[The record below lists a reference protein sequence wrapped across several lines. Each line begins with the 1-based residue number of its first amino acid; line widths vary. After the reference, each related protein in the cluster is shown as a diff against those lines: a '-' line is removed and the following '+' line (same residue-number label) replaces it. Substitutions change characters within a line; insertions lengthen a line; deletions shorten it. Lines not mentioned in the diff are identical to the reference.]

1 MEFFDHANTEVVKNG
16 ERHFGTWGKTVQYL
30 GPEIRRG
37 KKERRRN
44 HKAKI

>member
-1 MEFFDHANTEVVKNG
+1 MLHTEVVKNG